1 MPACPAFL
9 SRWVLAGDLEQKSS
23 FMDGH
28 YLKQE
33 SCMKINESLYN
44 FLTRTRFSCY
54 FLGTIIKKGNTHD
67 VSPLK

>member
-1 MPACPAFL
+1 MPVVIFFACL
-9 SRWVLAGDLEQKSS
+9 DLEEKSS

-33 SCMKINESLYN
+33 SCMETNKSLYN
-44 FLTRTRFSCY
+44 LSTRARFWNY

-67 VSPLK
+67 VLPLE